1 MRDIISIRQQLLV
14 RNVMN
19 NAQFAMEVVHIIVLY
34 ALKGIFCRITNVGLV
49 VMELFIKT
57 QRIELALFVLNA
69 TKPAHYVNT
78 HP

>member
-1 MRDIISIRQQLLV
+1 
-14 RNVMN
+14 MN

-34 ALKGIFCRITNVGLV
+34 ALKGIFCRSLSVGLV
-49 VMELFIKT
+49 VMELFIKM

-69 TKPAHYVNT
+69 IKPAHYANT